1 MKEWKS
7 DISGVKVFCVNVDES
22 CGGFGD
28 ESSTSE
34 IDVNRPSPPVIIP
47 EGRLISG
54 IKMYIRNIRNRIRL
68 FVSLLSAKSTTLCAG

>member
-7 DISGVKVFCVNVDES
+7 DTSGVKVFCVNVDES

-34 IDVNRPSPPVIIP
+34 IDVNRPSPPVIYP
-47 EGRLISG
+47 RRE
-54 IKMYIRNIRNRIRL
+54 
-68 FVSLLSAKSTTLCAG
+68 AD